1 MAFTPFERQLI
12 TRYFNSYSGKLPGG
26 EYDETKIQDFMIA
39 DEAGKR
45 TLLKTMVSDE
55 LLPQSKLSSESLQA
69 SRQDLLQRI
78 AVMSAYV
85 SV

>member
-12 TRYFNSYSGKLPGG
+12 TRYFNSYSGRLPGA
-26 EYDETKIQDFMIA
+26 EYDEVKIQDFMIA

-45 TLLKTMVSDE
+45 DLLKAMVVDVMM
-55 LLPQSKLSSESLQA
+55 PQETATAANLQESRLA
-69 SRQDLLQRI
+69 ALTRL
-78 AVMSAYV
+78 AVLSAYV